1 MLGMD
6 IHLACCFGEKVY
18 YISEIDNNQIGQE
31 LSEFKPVE
39 LVGCEDEEAGS
50 PDALA
55 SRVVHEAIVKE
66 FYVSQYSVSYGV
78 YDEKKKYFFV
88 LEPDEVYFTRE
99 EAEEAI

>member
-18 YISEIDNNQIGQE
+18 YISETDNTLIE
-31 LSEFKPVE
+31 
-39 LVGCEDEEAGS
+39 
-50 PDALA
+50 
-55 SRVVHEAIVKE
+55 EAIVKE

-78 YDEKKKYFFV
+78 YDEKKNYFFI

>member
-18 YISEIDNNQIGQE
+18 YISGIHNTLIE
-31 LSEFKPVE
+31 
-39 LVGCEDEEAGS
+39 
-50 PDALA
+50 
-55 SRVVHEAIVKE
+55 EAIVKE
-66 FYVSQYSVSYGV
+66 FYISQYSVSYGV

>member
-6 IHLACCFGEKVY
+6 VHLPCSFGDKVY
-18 YISEIDNNQIGQE
+18 YISGIHNT
-31 LSEFKPVE
+31 LVE
-39 LVGCEDEEAGS
+39 
-50 PDALA
+50 
-55 SRVVHEAIVKE
+55 EAIVKE